1 MNDKKYEEVGV
12 NYRFF
17 LKWRHASFAGN
28 VLILYGVISLCISTY
43 RDSPTLAWI
52 VPLLASPIG
61 ILLWIIDVR
70 TRDAYHAARNAG
82 KELEGDEGGFYTKLS
97 EEVALPRDSSPFKE
111 FIKSHTLSHSVAL
124 DIFFIG
130 SSVMLLI
137 TSAML
142 LINAVVLFV
151 KSIYQGC

>member
-1 MNDKKYEEVGV
+1 MNDKKYEEVGA

-17 LKWRHASFAGN
+17 LRWRHASFAGN
-28 VLILYGVISLCISTY
+28 ALILYGAISLCISAY

-61 ILLWIIDVR
+61 ILMWIIDVR
-70 TRDAYHAARNAG
+70 TREAYHAAINAG
-82 KELEGDEGGFYTKLS
+82 EKLEGDEGGFYTKLI
-97 EEVALPRDSSPFKE
+97 EDVALARGSSPFKE
-111 FIKSHTLSHSVAL
+111 FIKSHKLTHSIAL

-137 TSAML
+137 T
-142 LINAVVLFV
+142 AVVLLV